1 LLFAE
6 SLPCAFVNFYNLV
19 PYPGTDA
26 YTWVK
31 KNGRFLVAEE
41 DYLKYVSYRDNR
53 PIFETDDF
61 SEAERKKITK
71 MGFNLYEKK
80 TLVFRLGPNLG
91 YMAYFLTRVPLIHR
105 IALMVFQSRLGGKLY
120 SMLSNKSKES

>member
-1 LLFAE
+1 MEEIYSVKTANFEGPFAVLLNLIE
-6 SLPCAFVNFYNLV
+6 ERKLHINDVSLAQV
-19 PYPGTDA
+19 T
-26 YTWVK
+26 
-31 KNGRFLVAEE
+31 E